1 MARHKERVRVSRA
14 CDFCKKKKIR
24 CSGTQPCDLC
34 TKDSLTCTFNAPYSR
49 GKRRTTSAAAA
60 IRPLTGAASSDRTGT
75 SASLDGSL
83 PESIPD
89 DNSHGIDVNESG
101 LSDQPIPSLFASPEI
116 GASDRQGHFLNE
128 SSGLSFLLR
137 LQRRLKGDNNSASPT
152 SLFTLG
158 DPALPRFNSA
168 AFTLPTRQEADAL
181 VSIYFELSSAGYR
194 FLHRPTVELW
204 VSQIYEHGQILGAH
218 WQSKFAVVLSMFAQ
232 ASRYPDSHV
241 AAGPNLGLA
250 YFQAA
255 EHQLALET
263 EPASLFSAQ
272 ALLGCCFYV
281 LTRSRLNH
289 CWSLFGTTSRLMLA
303 LGFHRRDLKLGQG
316 PGAQVDHL
324 EYESRKRLFW
334 CAYNLDKTLSTI
346 LGRPCALH
354 DCDIDQDLPNVVD
367 DQDLSST
374 SIVVADNDN
383 MHVMLGT
390 IHNQKLGRILSKVLS
405 SLYGLAPLSQ
415 ERRYRIMKELGAD
428 VDAWRQSLPAF
439 LNAERVDSRL
449 LKPLFQRQS
458 NILSLAAGHAEIL
471 IYRPCLFSDYTR
483 HHHISEES
491 TDSTVSNV
499 QICLRA
505 AMEIVRVVERMAE
518 ADQLY
523 AASWVAQYQAF
534 CAAVVLY
541 TFTLKSTREDA
552 ATWGKYFRA
561 AERCQDLLAGIN
573 NETSLARRLM
583 MIMEEYRAEVT
594 QKLAQDSPAAVGFP
608 RHSGTF
614 TGPMSGNGVANMSSQ
629 QDPVAEY
636 SDIPNWEQ
644 LDYLAL
650 DLGDMIPD
658 MDLIYTDIPY
668 LGS

>member
-14 CDFCKKKKIR
+14 CDLCKKKKIR

-49 GKRRTTSAAAA
+49 GKRRTTSRAAAS
-60 IRPLTGAASSDRTGT
+60 RPLIGAASSDITGT

-83 PESIPD
+83 PESITD
-89 DNSHGIDVNESG
+89 DNSHVIDVNESG

-137 LQRRLKGDNNSASPT
+137 LQRRLKGDNNNASPT

-168 AFTLPTRQEADAL
+168 AFTLPPHAL

-218 WQSKFAVVLSMFAQ
+218 WQSKFAVVLSI
-232 ASRYPDSHV
+232 
-241 AAGPNLGLA
+241 LT

-303 LGFHRRDLKLGQG
+303 LGFHRRDLKLGRG

-324 EYESRKRLFW
+324 DHESRKRLFW

-346 LGRPCALH
+346 LGRPCALQ

-367 DQDLSST
+367 DQDLSPT
-374 SIVVADNDN
+374 SIVVAESDN

-405 SLYGLAPLSQ
+405 SLYGLASLSQ
-415 ERRYRIMKELGAD
+415 DRRYRIMRDLGAD

-458 NILSLAAGHAEIL
+458 NLLSLAAGHAEIL

-505 AMEIVRVVERMAE
+505 AMEIVRVLERMAE

-541 TFTLKSTREDA
+541 TFTLKRTREDA

-561 AERCQDLLAGIN
+561 AERCQDLLAAIN
-573 NETSLARRLM
+573 NETSLARRFM

-594 QKLAQDSPAAVGFP
+594 QKLAQDSPAAADFA
-608 RHSGTF
+608 RHSGTL
-614 TGPMSGNGVANMSSQ
+614 TGPISGNGVANRSSQ
-629 QDPVAEY
+629 QDAVAEY
-636 SDIPNWEQ
+636 PDIPNWEQ